1 MIRRAVEAGKDVI
14 CEKPFIGCFDTSL
27 SKKEMFE
34 KLQESI
40 GKLQEALEVYED
52 NLENYLKL
60 TDYYGSA
67 LWRKDLDADTSG
79 KLPADL
85 KRGVLSED
93 AVYDLITDT
102 REIRVQMVK
111 ILSLI
116 SEWEKKD

>member
-1 MIRRAVEAGKDVI
+1 MTKQTDRI
-14 CEKPFIGCFDTSL
+14 T
-27 SKKEMFE
+27 EME
-34 KLQESI
+34 QYLDSSI
-40 GKLQEALEVYED
+40 QAAEKLQEALEVYED

-60 TDYYGSA
+60 TDYYGST
-67 LWRKDLDADTSG
+67 LWWKDLDADTSG

>member
-1 MIRRAVEAGKDVI
+1 MTKQTDRI
-14 CEKPFIGCFDTSL
+14 T
-27 SKKEMFE
+27 EME
-34 KLQESI
+34 QYLDSSI
-40 GKLQEALEVYED
+40 QAAEKLQEALEVYED

>member
-1 MIRRAVEAGKDVI
+1 MTKQTDRI
-14 CEKPFIGCFDTSL
+14 T
-27 SKKEMFE
+27 EME
-34 KLQESI
+34 QYLDSSI
-40 GKLQEALEVYED
+40 QAAEKLQEALEVYED

-102 REIRVQMVK
+102 REIRVQMVN
-111 ILSLI
+111 ILSPI

>member
-1 MIRRAVEAGKDVI
+1 MTKQTDRI
-14 CEKPFIGCFDTSL
+14 T
-27 SKKEMFE
+27 EME
-34 KLQESI
+34 QYLDSSI
-40 GKLQEALEVYED
+40 QAAEKLQEALEVYED

-60 TDYYGSA
+60 TDYYGST
-67 LWRKDLDADTSG
+67 LWRKDPDADTSG
-79 KLPADL
+79 ILPADL